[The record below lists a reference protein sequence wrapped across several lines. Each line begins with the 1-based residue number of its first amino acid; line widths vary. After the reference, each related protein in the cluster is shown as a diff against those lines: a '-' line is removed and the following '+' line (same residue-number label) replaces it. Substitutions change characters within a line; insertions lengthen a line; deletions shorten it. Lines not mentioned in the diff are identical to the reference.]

1 MTLPTLTFA
10 YITDDTARA
19 LYGSFRPELWFA
31 VEAFLKANPNWSRD
45 LYTLTSD
52 DIASAVHASARLAA
66 ITGQNDSR
74 YSTIIEATAAIVEAW
89 AIETTPSDLETF
101 ALSNSFELALFG
113 TLVMPESSTDQVIEG
128 FIAWKVKELQDREEL
143 RMSRS
148 LTQDPSNI
156 FSGSEY
162 EVEYWSELCRLGRDL
177 PGVVQEGDVDFNFD
191 EIL

>member
-10 YITDDTARA
+10 YISDDTARA

-31 VEAFLKANPNWSRD
+31 VEAFLMANPTWSRD

-52 DIASAVHASARLAA
+52 DIASAVHASAGLAA
-66 ITGQNDSR
+66 IIGQNDSR
-74 YSTIIEATAAIVEAW
+74 HSAIVEATTAVVEAW
-89 AIETTPSDLETF
+89 AIENTPSDLETL
-101 ALSNSFELALFG
+101 ALSNTFELALFG
-113 TLVMPESSTDQVIEG
+113 TLVMPESSTDQVIEA
-128 FIAWKVKELQDREEL
+128 FIAWKVKELQDREQL

-156 FSGSEY
+156 FSGVEY
-162 EVEYWSELCRLGRDL
+162 EASCWSELCRLGRDL

>member
-10 YITDDTARA
+10 YISDDTARA

-31 VEAFLKANPNWSRD
+31 VEAFLMANPNWSRD

-66 ITGQNDSR
+66 ITGQKDSR
-74 YSTIIEATAAIVEAW
+74 YSAIVEATTAVVEAW

-101 ALSNSFELALFG
+101 TLSNSFELALFG
-113 TLVMPESSTDQVIEG
+113 TLVMPESSTEQVIEA
-128 FIAWKVKELQDREEL
+128 FIAWKVKELQDREQL

-148 LTQDPSNI
+148 LTQDPSDI
-156 FSGSEY
+156 FSGAEY
-162 EVEYWSELCRLGRDL
+162 EASCWSELCRLGRDL